1 VSLAAADCCFASR
14 SQTALMPPSLP
25 SVSACHFSETLF
37 SMGKHIVQMLTLVS
51 LLPFAAQAQS
61 TGCNASADSPSVTIA
76 LPSRPFTAVPSH
88 DGCWVFVSLT
98 GPKSGIGVLKRG
110 GGTLEL
116 LRVAPLASAPTG
128 IALTHDGKL
137 LIAAASDIVI
147 FLDVQRL
154 ISGAADPVLGSFSD
168 GPNSE
173 SIYANVTA
181 DDKLLFVSEEAAQ
194 SITVIDLERARANG
208 YKAEAI
214 KGKIPTGLAP
224 IALTFSPDGK
234 WLYTTSQLAARPWNW
249 PAACKPEGSPAGSPI
264 VNPEG
269 AVIVVDA
276 VLAATDPAKSVVARI
291 PAGCSPVRTAISPVG
306 DRLYVTARNSNAVV
320 AFDTARLL
328 TDADHAR
335 LGMALVGSAPVP
347 VAVVDGGRKVLAGN
361 SNRFGGTTSGESLTV
376 LDATK
381 IKGDADAGMGV
392 IPAGSFPREMRV
404 SDDGHTLFLTNF
416 GSNSLQVMSVD
427 HLMDAAG
434 PAQAQK
440 SAPTPPMMAQNPA
453 PPAPAQ
459 APKAAAGDAAT
470 ADLAVAAEDIKN
482 ASVASEFVSQLSG
495 VGDVGASRLEASRA
509 AMTADTAAAAAET
522 AAAAVESDAAKAM
535 AASAAGDRPAMNNA
549 RDKAASDYSA
559 LLAADGELVTA
570 AIDLAAAAAGN
581 VAFYAANAGAAAIN
595 EIRAQDA
602 AAAANLLSAVTK
614 SGTAA
619 YTVAA
624 ANEATAITN
633 ANAIAD
639 LAPTRAPAFRSAA
652 KAEAEAR
659 SAATAAAAGGSASA
673 AASALAAAATAGA
686 TADGPGNPYAGAVD
700 IGAAAVANAVSA
712 TISAQQAMARLKR

>member
-1 VSLAAADCCFASR
+1 MARHILQILTLAA
-14 SQTALMPPSLP
+14 
-25 SVSACHFSETLF
+25 
-37 SMGKHIVQMLTLVS
+37 
-51 LLPFAAQAQS
+51 LLAFAAQAQS
-61 TGCNASADSPSVTIA
+61 TDCNVSAASPSAMIA

-98 GPKSGIGVLKRG
+98 GPGGIGVLKRG
-110 GGTLEL
+110 GGTIEL
-116 LRVAPLASAPTG
+116 LRVTPLASTPTG
-128 IALTHDGKL
+128 IVMTHDGKL
-137 LIAAASDIVI
+137 LIAAANDVVI

-194 SITVIDLERARANG
+194 SITVIDMERARANG

-234 WLYTTSQLAARPWNW
+234 WLYTTSQLAARQWNW

-269 AVIVVDA
+269 AVIVVDVA
-276 VLAATDPAKSVVARI
+276 LAATDPAKSVAARI
-291 PAGCSPVRTAISPVG
+291 PAGCSPVRMAISPAG
-306 DRLYVTARNSNAVV
+306 DRIYVTARNSNAVV
-320 AFDTARLL
+320 AFDTAKML

-335 LGMALVGSAPVP
+335 LGMAPVGSAPVP
-347 VAVVDGGRKVLAGN
+347 VAVVDGGRKVVAGN
-361 SNRFGGTTSGESLTV
+361 SNRFAGTTSGESLNI
-376 LDATK
+376 LDAMK
-381 IKGDADAGMGV
+381 IKGEADAGMGV

-416 GSNSLQVMSVD
+416 GSNSLQVVSVD
-427 HLMDAAG
+427 HLMEAAG
-434 PAQAQK
+434 PAQAQ
-440 SAPTPPMMAQNPA
+440 NPA
-453 PPAPAQ
+453 RPAAEQ
-459 APKAAAGDAAT
+459 APKTAAGDPVA
-470 ADLAVAAEDIKN
+470 ADLAAAAEDLKN
-482 ASVASEFVSQLSG
+482 ASVASGYVSQLSG
-495 VGDVGASRLEASRA
+495 AGAVGASRLAASRA
-509 AMTADTAAAAAET
+509 AMTADTAAAATET

-535 AASAAGDRPAMNNA
+535 AASAAGDRAAMNNA

-559 LLAADGELVTA
+559 LLAADAELAKA
-570 AIDLAAAAAGN
+570 ATDLAAASAGN

-595 EIRAQDA
+595 GIGAQDA
-602 AAAANLLSAVTK
+602 SAAANLLSAVTK
-614 SGTAA
+614 GGTGG
-619 YTVAA
+619 YTAAA

-633 ANAIAD
+633 ANTIAGLD
-639 LAPTRAPAFRSAA
+639 PPRTAAFQAAA
-652 KAEAEAR
+652 KAEAEAQ
-659 SAATAAAAGGSASA
+659 SAATTAAAGGSASA
-673 AASALAAAATAGA
+673 AAAALAAAATAGA

-712 TISAQQAMARLKR
+712 TVSAQQAMDRLKMLK